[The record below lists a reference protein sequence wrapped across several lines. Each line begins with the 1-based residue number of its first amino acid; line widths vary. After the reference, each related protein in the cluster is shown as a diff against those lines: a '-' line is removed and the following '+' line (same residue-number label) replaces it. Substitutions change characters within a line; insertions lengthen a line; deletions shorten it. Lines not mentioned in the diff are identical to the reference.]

1 MKPFSPQGTYLLN
14 HPKRRIAKKH
24 KAIKVCTDYPM
35 SCKGCKCYVYML
47 SEDCGFIVYTARPK
61 QKGAVAESFEVA
73 KELRVLFAGAM
84 K

>member
-14 HPKRRIAKKH
+14 HPKYRVAKKH
-24 KAIKVCTDYPM
+24 KAIKIRADYPM
-35 SCKGCKCYVYML
+35 SCKGCKCYIYML
-47 SEDCGFIVYTARPK
+47 YEDCGFIVYTARPK
-61 QKGAVAESFEVA
+61 QKGAIAESFEVA